1 VALIIE
7 ILELIFIG
15 VGTTMEGF
23 DTSIRLGNLC
33 LILWKNE
40 FFAISYK
47 LTILRDGDAYFTRI

>member
-1 VALIIE
+1 VAPIIE

-33 LILWKNE
+33 LILWKNG